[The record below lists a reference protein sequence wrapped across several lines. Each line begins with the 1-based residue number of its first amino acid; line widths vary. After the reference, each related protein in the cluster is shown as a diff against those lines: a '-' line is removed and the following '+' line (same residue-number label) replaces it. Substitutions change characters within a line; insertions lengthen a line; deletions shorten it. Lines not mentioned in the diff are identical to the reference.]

1 MTIKDV
7 VKLLGKGI
15 SLDEIKKIR
24 ESDQAD
30 DLVELVNGGLTFQ
43 DASDV
48 VSMFKSEEQEEDHE
62 QEDSSDPE
70 DDPDDSEDY
79 KSKYEKLL
87 LQTQIEKSR
96 KDNSDKNEKSDE
108 DVLKD
113 LAKNF
118 F

>member
-1 MTIKDV
+1 MNIKDV

-15 SLDEIKKIR
+15 SLDEIKQIK

-30 DLVELVNGGLTFQ
+30 DLIQLVNGGLSFQ

-48 VSMFKSEEQEEDHE
+48 VSMFNSEEQEEDQEEE
-62 QEDSSDPE
+62 QPSEPEPDPE
-70 DDPDDSEDY
+70 DSEDY
-79 KSKYEKLL
+79 KSKYEELL
-87 LQTQIEKSR
+87 LKTQIEKSR